1 MIKLKSVFILIFVFT
16 TSIYSQFNDNKFG
29 LALSYNY
36 STSAR
41 LYPYPNSVNQIFRDE
56 NIQLDGFYSIS
67 TEFMYRASK
76 SIILSVGT
84 EYINHTKNLR
94 VFTVAG
100 TEGVSRLTAKE
111 GFELI
116 PFDASIYYYLPFSTE
131 TVKFFMGG
139 GFSIYYGSH
148 IREFSEVRAENVS
161 RDFSYGIQA
170 SLGMDYML
178 LDYLSAR
185 FKMKFRDPDFKLIS
199 RYNKETVTIDG
210 KEYQIPL
217 FNFDSRFNLD
227 GVAFSLGLVFH
238 F

>member
-1 MIKLKSVFILIFVFT
+1 MKNLKSLLGLFLIISTNIF
-16 TSIYSQFNDNKFG
+16 SQFNGIDFG
-29 LALSYNY
+29 WSVSYNY

-41 LYPYPNSVNQIFRDE
+41 LYPYPNSVNQLFRDE
-56 NIQLDGFYSIS
+56 NIQLDGFYSLS
-67 TEFMYRASK
+67 TELLYRINRSL
-76 SIILSVGT
+76 IISLGT
-84 EYINHTKNLR
+84 EYINHSKDLR
-94 VFTVAG
+94 VFTVSG
-100 TEGVSRLTAKE
+100 EDGVHRLTAKE

-116 PFDASIYYYLPFSTE
+116 PIDFSIYYFLPFSTE

-139 GFSIYYGSH
+139 GGAVYFGNH
-148 IREFSEVRAENVS
+148 IREFGDVKTENVK

-170 SLGMDYML
+170 SIGMDYMIFNS
-178 LDYLSAR
+178 LSAR
-185 FKMKFRDPDFKLIS
+185 FKMKFRDPDFELESK
-199 RYNKETVTIDG
+199 YNKEMITIDG